1 MGTYYVPGTVL
12 DLRNPAK
19 KGSNMVPTLDILTQM
34 YQIFLFV
41 KYFVLRYVMS
51 SLMPFS
57 QAEAV

>member
-1 MGTYYVPGTVL
+1 MPGTVL

>member
-1 MGTYYVPGTVL
+1 MPGTVL

-19 KGSNMVPTLDILTQM
+19 KESNLFPTQTCVLTQM
-34 YQIFLFV
+34 YQIFLFD
-41 KYFVLRYVMS
+41 KYFVLSYVMF